1 MFSLSQADIVQNLR
15 HGSYKVNTET
25 VLQYLQIP
33 VSALAVLS
41 LMSDGQM
48 GNPVFYFG
56 NVPALTW
63 YFTYP
68 KHPHSPFSLS
78 HFLKEKDTLKIQ
90 KKHVR
95 QGHI

>member
-25 VLQYLQIP
+25 VLQYLQIS

-48 GNPVFYFG
+48 GNPVLLWKCSSSRMVLYI
-56 NVPALTW
+56 PKTPT
-63 YFTYP
+63 FTIFFVT
-68 KHPHSPFSLS
+68 FSEGKRYTENIERS
-78 HFLKEKDTLKIQ
+78 M
-90 KKHVR
+90 
-95 QGHI
+95 